1 MQQKILV
8 IDEDDKEVYVDFWFD
23 ESLIKGFYM
32 TNDNYVDGSVN
43 IITGDSSLTLKQT
56 DELKEYLLGKKW

>member
-8 IDEDDKEVYVDFWFD
+8 VDENDNETYVDFWFD
-23 ESLIKGFYM
+23 EGLIKGFYM
-32 TNDNYVDGSVN
+32 TGENYLDGSVN

-56 DELKEYLLGKKW
+56 DKLKEYLLSKNW

>member
-56 DELKEYLLGKKW
+56 DELKDYLLGKKW

>member
-56 DELKEYLLGKKW
+56 DELKKYLLGKKW